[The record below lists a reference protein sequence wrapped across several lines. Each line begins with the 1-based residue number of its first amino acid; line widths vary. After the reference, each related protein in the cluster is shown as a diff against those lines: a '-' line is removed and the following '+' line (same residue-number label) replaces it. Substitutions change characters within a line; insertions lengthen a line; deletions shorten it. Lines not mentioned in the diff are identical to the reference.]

1 MAMAERR
8 FYRSTSLPL
17 ALSLTPKNPSQG
29 KRLLSG
35 WRRKATANWKSI
47 KLIYRQGTIVPLLA
61 SVIAGG
67 AIITPIVIVLVKS
80 LSTGKLGASVGFT
93 VANYLRVFGDRDI
106 LPLLNNS
113 ILYAAGSALL
123 GTGLGGLLAWIVA
136 RTNTPGKAL
145 VELMPL
151 YPILMPPIMKNI
163 AWILLLAPK
172 SGILNN
178 MLQEYFGIEAQIF
191 NAFSM
196 AGMVWVF
203 GLACVPLGYLF
214 LLPVFLS
221 FDPSLEES
229 AYIAGSRPVHTTLRI
244 TFPLAVPAFLSALV
258 LNFLRGLRSFETP
271 VLQGTPGNINVFVS
285 RVYDSM
291 ALEFN
296 TGLATAY
303 SVVLV
308 VLSVITLFFYIRATR
323 SSERY
328 ATITGKGY
336 RVKVLDIGIWK
347 YVTFLAVFLYF
358 LVGIAIPFVVLIVVS
373 MIPYFDYETFMKFP
387 SNMVLSNYTKVMKH
401 PSFITGLYNSLVLS
415 ITIALSTVL
424 SGIVM
429 AFTIYRTRTYGAKV
443 FEFIGTLPLA
453 FPPLV
458 LSVGLVIVFLGTPL
472 YNSLWALGLGLFVA
486 YFPYAFRNASGSIVN
501 IHKELDEAAWVH
513 GAKWRHVFFKIT
525 LPILKPSVGG
535 ALFYIFIEAIRNVDV
550 AVLLTSPGHE
560 YGPVTLFEYFRVG
573 QWAEAA
579 AGGVIYLLILI
590 VAVSLAKFAFNLK
603 FSL

>member
-1 MAMAERR
+1 
-8 FYRSTSLPL
+8 
-17 ALSLTPKNPSQG
+17 
-29 KRLLSG
+29 
-35 WRRKATANWKSI
+35 
-47 KLIYRQGTIVPLLA
+47 VPILA
-61 SVIAGG
+61 SLIAGG
-67 AIITPIVIVLVKS
+67 AIITPVIVVLLRSVT
-80 LSTGKLGASVGFT
+80 TGKLGAAIGFS
-93 VANYLRVFGDRDI
+93 AENYLRVFADQQI
-106 LPLLNNS
+106 WSLLNNS
-113 ILYAAGSALL
+113 ILYAAGSAAL
-123 GTGLGGLLAWIVA
+123 GTGIGAMLAWIVA
-136 RTNTPGKAL
+136 RTNTPGKRL

-178 MLQEYFGIEAQIF
+178 MIEQLTGTNPLWF
-191 NAFSM
+191 NAFSL
-196 AGMVWVF
+196 AGMIWVF

-229 AYIAGSRPVHTTLRI
+229 AYIAGSKPVHTMLHI
-244 TFPLAVPAFLSALV
+244 TFPLAVPAFLSAFV
-258 LNFLRGLRSFETP
+258 LNFLRGLRGFETP
-271 VLQGTPGNINVFVS
+271 VLQGTPGGINVFVA

-296 TGLATAY
+296 TGLATSY
-303 SVVLV
+303 SMVLV
-308 VLSVITLFFYIRATR
+308 ALSVITLMFYIRATR
-323 SSERY
+323 FSERY

-336 RVKVLDIGIWK
+336 RVKVIDIGPWK
-347 YVTFLAVFLYF
+347 YITFLAVLFYF
-358 LVGIAIPFVVLIVVS
+358 LVGIAIPFIVLIVVS
-373 MIPYFDYETFMKFP
+373 MIPYFDYATFMQFP
-387 SNMVLSNYTKVMKH
+387 SNAVLTNYFTVMKH
-401 PSFITGLYNSLVLS
+401 PSFVNGLYNSLTLS
-415 ITIALSTVL
+415 VIIAVVTVL
-424 SGIVM
+424 SGIIM
-429 AFTIYRTRTYGAKV
+429 AFTIYRTRAHGTKI

-458 LSVGLVIVFLGTPL
+458 LSVGLVIIFLGTPL

-486 YFPYAFRNASGSIVN
+486 YFPYAFRNASGAIVN

-513 GAKWRHVFFKIT
+513 GARWRHVFFKIT

-535 ALFYIFIEAIRNVDV
+535 ALFYIFIESIRNVDV
-550 AVLLTSPGHE
+550 AILLTSPGKE

-579 AGGVIYLLILI
+579 AGGVIYLIILI
-590 VAVSLAKFAFNLK
+590 IAVSIAKFAFKMK

>member
-1 MAMAERR
+1 MTWKANR
-8 FYRSTSLPL
+8 L
-17 ALSLTPKNPSQG
+17 AL
-29 KRLLSG
+29 
-35 WRRKATANWKSI
+35 
-47 KLIYRQGTIVPLLA
+47 RQGSLFPLFA
-61 SVIAGG
+61 STIAGVV
-67 AIITPIVIVLVKS
+67 IMTPILVVMWRS
-80 LSTGKLGASVGFT
+80 FTSGKLGFT
-93 VANYLRVFGDRDI
+93 VGLHFDNYLRVFFDKDI
-106 LPLLNNS
+106 WPMLSNS
-113 ILYAAGSALL
+113 VIYAGGSALL
-123 GTGLGGLLAWIVA
+123 GTGVGGLLAWIVA

-151 YPILMPPIMKNI
+151 YPLLMPPIMKNI

-172 SGILNN
+172 SGILNG
-178 MLQEYFGIEAQIF
+178 MLDQFLGISHPVF
-191 NAFSM
+191 NAFTM
-196 AGMVWVF
+196 WGMIWTF
-203 GLACVPLGYLF
+203 GIACVPLGYLF

-229 AYIAGSRPVHTTLRI
+229 AYIAGSRPVHTMLHI
-244 TFPLAVPAFLSALV
+244 TFPLAIPAFISAFV
-258 LNFLRGLRSFETP
+258 LNFLRALRSFETP
-271 VLQGTPGNINVFVS
+271 VLQGTPGNIKVFVS

-296 TGLATAY
+296 TGLATSY

-308 VLSVITLFFYIRATR
+308 ILSVITLYFYVRATR
-323 SSERY
+323 FSERY

-336 RVKVLDIGIWK
+336 RVRVIDIGPWK
-347 YVTFLAVFLYF
+347 YLTFAAVCLYF

-373 MIPYFDYETFMKFP
+373 IIPYFDYETFMTFP
-387 SNMVLSNYTKVMKH
+387 AHMGLNNYRTVLRHS
-401 PSFITGLYNSLVLS
+401 SFINGLRNSVLLS
-415 ITIALSTVL
+415 VVIAMVTVL
-424 SGIVM
+424 AAIVM
-429 AFTIYRTRTYGAKV
+429 AFTIHRTRAVGTKF

-458 LSVGLVIVFLGTPL
+458 LSVGLVIIFIGTPL

-486 YFPYAFRNASGSIVN
+486 YFPYAFRNASGAMVN

-513 GAKWRHVFFKIT
+513 GAKWRHVFFKVT
-525 LPILKPSVGG
+525 LPILKPAVGG

-550 AVLLTSPGHE
+550 AVLLTAPGLE

-579 AGGVIYLLILI
+579 AGGVIYLIILI
-590 VAVSLAKFAFNLK
+590 VAVSVAKFAFKMK

>member
-1 MAMAERR
+1 M
-8 FYRSTSLPL
+8 PL
-17 ALSLTPKNPSQG
+17 IASALAGAAIMTP
-29 KRLLSG
+29 
-35 WRRKATANWKSI
+35 
-47 KLIYRQGTIVPLLA
+47 
-61 SVIAGG
+61 
-67 AIITPIVIVLVKS
+67 VLVVMWRS
-80 LSTGKLGASVGFT
+80 FTSGKLGFT
-93 VANYLRVFGDRDI
+93 VGLNLTNYLRVFGDKDI
-106 LPLLNNS
+106 LPMLSNS
-113 ILYAAGSALL
+113 VIYAAGSALL
-123 GTGLGGLLAWIVA
+123 GTVLGAFLAWIVA

-145 VELMPL
+145 VELLPL

-163 AWILLLAPK
+163 AWILLLAPR
-172 SGILNN
+172 SGILNG
-178 MLQEYFGIEAQIF
+178 MLQHFFGIETLVF
-191 NAFSM
+191 NAFTM

-229 AYIAGSRPVHTTLRI
+229 AYIAGSKPVNTMFKI
-244 TFPLAVPAFLSALV
+244 TFPLAIPAFTSALV

-271 VLQGTPGNINVFVS
+271 VLQGTPGNIKVFVS

-308 VLSVITLFFYIRATR
+308 VLSVITLYFYIRATR
-323 SSERY
+323 FSERY

-336 RVKVLDIGIWK
+336 RVKVIDIGPWK
-347 YVTFLAVFLYF
+347 YLTFLAVFLYF
-358 LVGIAIPFVVLIVVS
+358 LAGIVLPFIVLIVVS
-373 MIPYFDYETFMKFP
+373 MIPYFDYDTFMQFP
-387 SNMVLSNYTKVMKH
+387 SNAVLTNYYTVMRH
-401 PSFITGLYNSLVLS
+401 PSFVTGLYNSLILS
-415 ITIALSTVL
+415 VTIAIVTVL
-424 SGIVM
+424 AGIVM
-429 AFTIYRTRTYGAKV
+429 AFTIYRTRAAGAKV

-458 LSVGLVIVFLGTPL
+458 LSVGLLIIFIGTPL
-472 YNSLWALGLGLFVA
+472 YNSLWALGIGLFVA

-513 GAKWRHVFFKIT
+513 GARWRHVFFKIT

-550 AVLLTSPGHE
+550 AVLLTAPGKE

-579 AGGVIYLLILI
+579 AGGVIYLIILI
-590 VAVSLAKFAFNLK
+590 VAVSVAKFAFKMK

>member
-1 MAMAERR
+1 MPLVA
-8 FYRSTSLPL
+8 ST
-17 ALSLTPKNPSQG
+17 
-29 KRLLSG
+29 
-35 WRRKATANWKSI
+35 
-47 KLIYRQGTIVPLLA
+47 
-61 SVIAGG
+61 IAGA
-67 AIITPIVIVLVKS
+67 AIITPVLVVFWRS
-80 LSTGKLGASVGFT
+80 FTSGRLGFDVGLNL
-93 VANYLRVFGDRDI
+93 ANYARVFNDKDI
-106 LPLLNNS
+106 MPMLSNS
-113 ILYAAGSALL
+113 VIYAAGAALL
-123 GTGLGGLLAWIVA
+123 GTALGALLAWIVA

-151 YPILMPPIMKNI
+151 YPILMPTIMKNI

-172 SGILNN
+172 SGILNG
-178 MLQEYFGIEAQIF
+178 MLQQFLGVETLVF

-196 AGMVWVF
+196 AGMIWVF

-229 AYIAGSRPVHTTLRI
+229 AYIAGSKPMHTMFKI
-244 TFPLAVPAFLSALV
+244 TFPLALPAFLSAFV

-271 VLQGTPGNINVFVS
+271 VLQGTPGNIKVFVS

-296 TGLATAY
+296 TGLATSY

-308 VLSVITLFFYIRATR
+308 VLSVITLYFYVRATR
-323 SSERY
+323 FSERY

-336 RVKVLDIGIWK
+336 RVRVIDIGPWK
-347 YVTFLAVFLYF
+347 YLTFLLVFLYF
-358 LVGIAIPFVVLIVVS
+358 LAGILIPFIVLIVVS
-373 MIPYFDYETFMKFP
+373 MIPYYDYDTFMKFP
-387 SNMVLSNYTKVMKH
+387 TNAVLTNYFIVMKH
-401 PSFITGLYNSLVLS
+401 PSFVTGLYNSLVLS
-415 ITIALSTVL
+415 VSIAVITVL
-424 SGIVM
+424 AGITM
-429 AFTIYRTRTYGAKV
+429 AFTIYRTRAWGTKL

-458 LSVGLVIVFLGTPL
+458 LSVGLVIIFIGTPL
-472 YNSLWALGLGLFVA
+472 YNSLWALGIGLFVA

-535 ALFYIFIEAIRNVDV
+535 ALFYIFIECIRNVDV
-550 AVLLTSPGHE
+550 AVLLTAPGKE

-579 AGGVIYLLILI
+579 AGGVIYLIILI
-590 VAVSLAKFAFNLK
+590 VAVSVAKFAFKMK

>member
-1 MAMAERR
+1 MGSASISISS
-8 FYRSTSLPL
+8 RSS
-17 ALSLTPKNPSQG
+17 
-29 KRLLSG
+29 
-35 WRRKATANWKSI
+35 ATRWNSI
-47 KLIYRQGTIVPLLA
+47 KLALRQGTLVPLLA
-61 SVIAGG
+61 STVAGA
-67 AIITPIVIVLVKS
+67 AIVTPILIVLWRS
-80 LSTGKLGASVGFT
+80 FTTGKLGFSVGLNLN
-93 VANYLRVFGDRDI
+93 NYLRVFADRDI
-106 LPLLNNS
+106 LPMLGNS
-113 ILYAAGSALL
+113 VLYAAGSAAL
-123 GTGLGGLLAWIVA
+123 GTGLGAMLAWIVA

-163 AWILLLAPK
+163 AWILLLAPR
-172 SGILNN
+172 SGILNG
-178 MLQEYFGIEAQIF
+178 MLQQFFGIETLVF

-196 AGMVWVF
+196 AGMIWVF

-229 AYIAGSRPVHTTLRI
+229 AYIAGSRPVHTMMRI
-244 TFPLAVPAFLSALV
+244 TFPLAAPAFLSAFV

-271 VLQGTPGNINVFVS
+271 VLQGTPGNIKVFVS

-308 VLSVITLFFYIRATR
+308 VLSVITLYFYVRATR
-323 SSERY
+323 FSERY

-336 RVKVLDIGIWK
+336 RVKVIDIGPWK

-358 LVGIAIPFVVLIVVS
+358 LAGIVLPFVVLIVVS
-373 MIPYFDYETFMKFP
+373 MIPYFDYDTFMSFP
-387 SNMVLSNYTKVMKH
+387 SNAVLNNYYTVLKH
-401 PSFITGLYNSLVLS
+401 PSFVTGLYNSLVLS
-415 ITIALSTVL
+415 VTIAVVTVL
-424 SGIVM
+424 AGIVM
-429 AFTIYRTRTYGAKV
+429 AFTIYRTRAVGAKI

-458 LSVGLVIVFLGTPL
+458 LSVGLVIIFLGTPL
-472 YNSLWALGLGLFVA
+472 YNSLWALGIGLFVA

-513 GAKWRHVFFKIT
+513 GARWRQVFFKIT

-535 ALFYIFIEAIRNVDV
+535 ALFYIFVESIRNVDV
-550 AVLLTSPGHE
+550 AVLLTAPGKE

-579 AGGVIYLLILI
+579 AGGVIYLIILI
-590 VAVSLAKFAFNLK
+590 VAVSVAKFAFKMK

>member
-1 MAMAERR
+1 ML
-8 FYRSTSLPL
+8 RSVT
-17 ALSLTPKNPSQG
+17 
-29 KRLLSG
+29 
-35 WRRKATANWKSI
+35 
-47 KLIYRQGTIVPLLA
+47 
-61 SVIAGG
+61 
-67 AIITPIVIVLVKS
+67 
-80 LSTGKLGASVGFT
+80 TGKLGVAMGFS
-93 VANYLRVFGDRDI
+93 AENYLRVFSDRDI
-106 LPLLNNS
+106 WSMLNNS
-113 ILYAAGSALL
+113 IIYAAGSAAL
-123 GTGLGGLLAWIVA
+123 GTGLGAMLAWIVA

-178 MLQEYFGIEAQIF
+178 MLQQYFGATGLFF

-229 AYIAGSRPVHTTLRI
+229 AYIAGSKPVQTMLRI
-244 TFPLAVPAFLSALV
+244 TFPLALPAFLSALV

-271 VLQGTPGNINVFVS
+271 VLQGTPAGIKVFVA

-303 SVVLV
+303 SMVLV
-308 VLSVITLFFYIRATR
+308 ALSVITLIIYVRTTR
-323 SSERY
+323 FSERY

-336 RVKVLDIGIWK
+336 RVKVIDIGPWK
-347 YVTFLAVFLYF
+347 YVTFLAVLFYF
-358 LVGIAIPFVVLIVVS
+358 LVGIAIPFSVLIVVS
-373 MIPYFDYETFMKFP
+373 MIPYFDYETFMQFP
-387 SNMVLSNYTKVMKH
+387 TNAVLTNYYTVLKH
-401 PSFITGLYNSLVLS
+401 PSFVTGLYNSLTLS
-415 ITIALSTVL
+415 LTIALVTVL
-424 SGIVM
+424 AGLIM
-429 AFTIYRTRTYGAKV
+429 AFTIYRTRAHGAKA

-458 LSVGLVIVFLGTPL
+458 LSVGLVIIFLGTPL

-513 GAKWRHVFFKIT
+513 GARWRHVFFKIT

-535 ALFYIFIEAIRNVDV
+535 ALFYIFIEAVRNVDV
-550 AVLLTSPGHE
+550 AVLLTSPGKE

-579 AGGVIYLLILI
+579 AGGVIYLVILI
-590 VAVSLAKFAFNLK
+590 IAVSIAKFAFK
-603 FSL
+603 MRFSL

>member
-1 MAMAERR
+1 M
-8 FYRSTSLPL
+8 
-17 ALSLTPKNPSQG
+17 
-29 KRLLSG
+29 
-35 WRRKATANWKSI
+35 
-47 KLIYRQGTIVPLLA
+47 RQGTLVPLIA
-61 SVIAGG
+61 STIAGA
-67 AIITPIVIVLVKS
+67 AIITPVIVVLWRS
-80 LSTGKLGASVGFT
+80 FTTGRLGFT
-93 VANYLRVFGDRDI
+93 VGLNLTNYVRVFGDKDI
-106 LPLLNNS
+106 LPMLSNS
-113 ILYAAGSALL
+113 VIYAAGSAML
-123 GTGLGGLLAWIVA
+123 GTGVGALLAWIVA
-136 RTNTPGKAL
+136 RTNTPGKGL

-172 SGILNN
+172 SGILNG
-178 MLQEYFGIEAQIF
+178 MLNQYLGIDTPMF

-196 AGMVWVF
+196 AGMIWVF

-229 AYIAGSRPVHTTLRI
+229 AYIAGSRPVHTMMKI
-244 TFPLAVPAFLSALV
+244 TFPLAVPAFFSAFV
-258 LNFLRGLRSFETP
+258 LNLLRGLRSFETP
-271 VLQGTPGNINVFVS
+271 VLQGTPGDIKVFVS

-308 VLSVITLFFYIRATR
+308 VLSVITLYFYVRATR
-323 SSERY
+323 FSERY

-336 RVKVLDIGIWK
+336 RVKVIDIGPWK

-358 LVGIAIPFVVLIVVS
+358 LAGILIPFVVLIVVS
-373 MIPYFDYETFMKFP
+373 MIPYFDYETFMSFP
-387 SNMVLSNYTKVMKH
+387 SNAVLTNYFTVLKH
-401 PSFITGLYNSLVLS
+401 PSFVTGLYNSLVLS
-415 ITIALSTVL
+415 VSIAVITVL
-424 SGIVM
+424 AGIVM
-429 AFTIYRTRTYGAKV
+429 AFTIYRTRAAGTKL

-458 LSVGLVIVFLGTPL
+458 LSVGLVIIFIGTPL
-472 YNSLWALGLGLFVA
+472 YNSLLALGIGLFVA
-486 YFPYAFRNASGSIVN
+486 YFPYAFRNASGSIIN

-513 GAKWRHVFFKIT
+513 GARWRHVFFKIT

-550 AVLLTSPGHE
+550 AVLLTSPGKE
-560 YGPVTLFEYFRVG
+560 YGPVTLFEYFRLG

-579 AGGVIYLLILI
+579 AGGVIYLIILM
-590 VAVSLAKFAFNLK
+590 VAVSVAKFVFKLR

>member
-1 MAMAERR
+1 LASRGK
-8 FYRSTSLPL
+8 STS
-17 ALSLTPKNPSQG
+17 S
-29 KRLLSG
+29 
-35 WRRKATANWKSI
+35 WKSF
-47 KLIYRQGTIVPLLA
+47 KLAFQQGTLVPLVA
-61 SVIAGG
+61 SSIAGA
-67 AIITPIVIVLVKS
+67 AIITPVAIVLWRS
-80 LSTGKLGASVGFT
+80 LTTGKLGFSVGLT
-93 VANYLRVFGDRDI
+93 ATNYLRVFSDRDI
-106 LPLLNNS
+106 LPMLGNS
-113 ILYAAGSALL
+113 IAYAAGSAAL
-123 GTGLGGLLAWIVA
+123 GTGLGALLAWIVA
-136 RTNTPGKAL
+136 RTNTPGKTL

-178 MLQEYFGIEAQIF
+178 FLLEYFGIDWQIF

-229 AYIAGSRPVHTTLRI
+229 AYIAGSKPVNTMLKI
-244 TFPLAVPAFLSALV
+244 TFPLAVPAFLSAFV

-271 VLQGTPGNINVFVS
+271 VLQGTPGGIHVFVS

-303 SVVLV
+303 SIVLV
-308 VLSVITLFFYIRATR
+308 ILSIIALFFYVRTTR
-323 SSERY
+323 FSERY

-336 RVKVLDIGIWK
+336 RVKVMDIGKWK
-347 YVTFLAVFLYF
+347 YLTFLCVFVYF

-387 SNMVLSNYTKVMKH
+387 TNAVLTNYYTVLKH
-401 PSFITGLYNSLVLS
+401 PSFITGLYNSLILS
-415 ITIALSTVL
+415 VTIAVVTVFV
-424 SGIVM
+424 GIVM
-429 AFTIYRTRTYGAKV
+429 AFTIYRTRAYGTKV

-513 GAKWRHVFFKIT
+513 GARWRHVFFKIT

-550 AVLLTSPGHE
+550 AVLLTSPGKE

-579 AGGVIYLLILI
+579 AGGVIYLIILI
-590 VAVSLAKFAFNLK
+590 VAVSIAKVAFQMK

>member
-1 MAMAERR
+1 M
-8 FYRSTSLPL
+8 
-17 ALSLTPKNPSQG
+17 
-29 KRLLSG
+29 
-35 WRRKATANWKSI
+35 
-47 KLIYRQGTIVPLLA
+47 PLLA
-61 SVIAGG
+61 SAIAAG
-67 AIITPIVIVLVKS
+67 AILTPVIIVLWRS
-80 LSTGKLGASVGFT
+80 LTTGKLGFSVGWT
-93 VANYLRVFGDRDI
+93 ITNYLRVFGDRDI
-106 LPLLNNS
+106 LPMLGNS
-113 ILYAAGSALL
+113 ILYAGGAAAL
-123 GTGLGGLLAWIVA
+123 GTGLGALLAWIVA
-136 RTNTPGKAL
+136 RTNTPGKTL

-172 SGILNN
+172 SGVLNN
-178 MLQEYFGIEAQIF
+178 LLQQCCGIEGQVF

-196 AGMVWVF
+196 AGMIWVF

-229 AYIAGSRPVHTTLRI
+229 AYIAGSKPVHTMLKI
-244 TFPLAVPAFLSALV
+244 TFPLAVPAFLSAFV

-271 VLQGTPGNINVFVS
+271 VLQGTPAGINVFVS

-308 VLSVITLFFYIRATR
+308 ILSVIALVFYVRATR
-323 SSERY
+323 FSERY

-336 RVKVLDIGIWK
+336 RVRVIDIGKWK
-347 YVTFLAVFLYF
+347 YLTFFLVFAYFLA
-358 LVGIAIPFVVLIVVS
+358 GIAVPFAVLIVVS
-373 MIPYFDYETFMKFP
+373 MIPYFDYDTFIKFP
-387 SNMVLSNYTKVMKH
+387 SNMVLTNYYTVMRH
-401 PSFITGLYNSLVLS
+401 PSFVNGLYNSLVLS
-415 ITIALSTVL
+415 ITIALTTVL
-424 SGIVM
+424 AGIVM
-429 AFTIYRTRTYGAKV
+429 AFTIYRTRAAGAKL

-458 LSVGLVIVFLGTPL
+458 LSVGLVILFLGTPL

-513 GAKWRHVFFKIT
+513 GARWRHVFFKIT

-550 AVLLTSPGHE
+550 AVLLTSPGKE

-590 VAVSLAKFAFNLK
+590 VAVSIAKFAFQIK

>member
-1 MAMAERR
+1 
-8 FYRSTSLPL
+8 
-17 ALSLTPKNPSQG
+17 
-29 KRLLSG
+29 
-35 WRRKATANWKSI
+35 
-47 KLIYRQGTIVPLLA
+47 VPLLA
-61 SVIAGG
+61 SSIAGA
-67 AIITPIVIVLVKS
+67 AIITPVVVVLWRS
-80 LSTGKLGASVGFT
+80 FTTGKLGFT
-93 VANYLRVFGDRDI
+93 VGLNVDNYMRVFGDKDI
-106 LPLLNNS
+106 WSMLQS
-113 ILYAAGSALL
+113 SVVYAAGAALL

-172 SGILNN
+172 SGILNG
-178 MLQEYFGIEAQIF
+178 MLDQYLGITYPVF
-191 NAFSM
+191 NAFTM
-196 AGMVWVF
+196 AGMIWTF

-229 AYIAGSRPVHTTLRI
+229 AYIAGSRPLHTMLKI
-244 TFPLAVPAFLSALV
+244 TFPLAVPAFLSAFV

-271 VLQGTPGNINVFVS
+271 VLQGTPGNIKVFVS

-308 VLSVITLFFYIRATR
+308 VLSIVTLYFYVRATR
-323 SSERY
+323 FSERY

-336 RVKVLDIGIWK
+336 RVKVIDIGPWK

-358 LVGIAIPFVVLIVVS
+358 LAGIVMPFVVLIVVS
-373 MIPYFDYETFMKFP
+373 MIPYYDYETFMKFP
-387 SNMVLSNYTKVMKH
+387 TNAVLTNYYKVARH
-401 PSFITGLYNSLVLS
+401 PSFVTGLYNSLMLS
-415 ITIALSTVL
+415 VTIALVTVL
-424 SGIVM
+424 AGIVM
-429 AFTIYRTRTYGAKV
+429 AFTIYRTKAVGTKI
-443 FEFIGTLPLA
+443 FEFIGTVPLA

-458 LSVGLVIVFLGTPL
+458 LSVGLVIIFIGTPL

-525 LPILKPSVGG
+525 LPILKPAVGG

-550 AVLLTSPGHE
+550 AVLLTAPGLE

-579 AGGVIYLLILI
+579 AGGVIYLIILI
-590 VAVSLAKFAFNLK
+590 VAVSIAKFAFKMK

>member
-1 MAMAERR
+1 M
-8 FYRSTSLPL
+8 
-17 ALSLTPKNPSQG
+17 
-29 KRLLSG
+29 
-35 WRRKATANWKSI
+35 
-47 KLIYRQGTIVPLLA
+47 VPLIA
-61 SVIAGG
+61 SVIVGA
-67 AIITPIVIVLVKS
+67 AIITPIIIVLLKS
-80 LSTGKLGASVGFT
+80 LTTGKLGASVGLT

-113 ILYAAGSALL
+113 ILYAAGSAVL
-123 GTGLGGLLAWIVA
+123 GTGLGGVLAWIVA

-178 MLQEYFGIEAQIF
+178 MLRDFFGVEGQIF

-229 AYIAGSRPVHTTLRI
+229 AYIAGSRPVHTTFRI

-308 VLSVITLFFYIRATR
+308 VMSVITLFFYIRTTR
-323 SSERY
+323 FSERY

-336 RVKVLDIGIWK
+336 KVKVLDIGPWK
-347 YVTFLAVFLYF
+347 YVTFLAVFVYF

-373 MIPYFDYETFMKFP
+373 MIPYFDYETFMTFP
-387 SNMVLSNYTKVMKH
+387 SNMVLYNYYKVMKH

-415 ITIALSTVL
+415 IVIALSTVL
-424 SGIVM
+424 AGIVM
-429 AFTIYRTRTYGAKV
+429 AFTIYRTKTYGAKV

-472 YNSLWALGLGLFVA
+472 YNSLWALGIGLFVA

-590 VAVSLAKFAFNLK
+590 VAVSIAKFAFNLK

>member
-1 MAMAERR
+1 
-8 FYRSTSLPL
+8 
-17 ALSLTPKNPSQG
+17 
-29 KRLLSG
+29 
-35 WRRKATANWKSI
+35 
-47 KLIYRQGTIVPLLA
+47 VPLVASSLA
-61 SVIAGG
+61 GA
-67 AIITPIVIVLVKS
+67 AIITPVLVVLWRS
-80 LSTGKLGASVGFT
+80 FTTGKLGFTVGLN
-93 VANYLRVFGDRDI
+93 VANYMRVFGDKDI
-106 LPLLNNS
+106 WEMLNS
-113 ILYAAGSALL
+113 SVVYAAGSALL

-136 RTNTPGKAL
+136 RTNTPGKGL

-172 SGILNN
+172 SGILNG
-178 MLQEYFGIEAQIF
+178 MLDQYLGISYPVF

-196 AGMVWVF
+196 AGMIWTF

-229 AYIAGSRPVHTTLRI
+229 AYIAGSRPVHTMLKI
-244 TFPLAVPAFLSALV
+244 TFPLALPAFLSAFI

-271 VLQGTPGNINVFVS
+271 VLQGTPGNIKVFVS

-303 SVVLV
+303 SVVLIV
-308 VLSVITLFFYIRATR
+308 MSIVTLYFYVRATR
-323 SSERY
+323 FSERY

-336 RVKVLDIGIWK
+336 RVKVIDIGPWK

-358 LVGIAIPFVVLIVVS
+358 LVGIVMPFVVLIVVS
-373 MIPYFDYETFMKFP
+373 MIPYYDYETFMKFP
-387 SNMVLSNYTKVMKH
+387 ANAVLTNYYKVARH
-401 PSFITGLYNSLVLS
+401 PSFVTGLYNSLLLS
-415 ITIALSTVL
+415 MTIAAVTVL
-424 SGIVM
+424 AGIVM
-429 AFTIYRTRTYGAKV
+429 AFTIYRTKAVGTKI

-458 LSVGLVIVFLGTPL
+458 LSVGLVIIFIGTPL

-525 LPILKPSVGG
+525 LPILKPAVGG

-550 AVLLTSPGHE
+550 AVLLTAPGLE

-579 AGGVIYLLILI
+579 AGGVIYLVILI
-590 VAVSLAKFAFNLK
+590 VAVSIAKFAFKMK

>member
-1 MAMAERR
+1 
-8 FYRSTSLPL
+8 L
-17 ALSLTPKNPSQG
+17 
-29 KRLLSG
+29 
-35 WRRKATANWKSI
+35 
-47 KLIYRQGTIVPLLA
+47 
-61 SVIAGG
+61 IAGG
-67 AIITPIVIVLVKS
+67 AIITPVIIVLLRSV
-80 LSTGKLGASVGFT
+80 STGKLGMATGFS
-93 VANYLRVFGDRDI
+93 AENYLRVFADRDI
-106 LPLLNNS
+106 WSMLNNS
-113 ILYAAGSALL
+113 IVYAAGSAAL
-123 GTGLGGLLAWIVA
+123 GTGVGAMLAWIVA

-178 MLQEYFGIEAQIF
+178 MVHQYLGRTELFF

-229 AYIAGSRPVHTTLRI
+229 AYIAGSKPVYTMLHI
-244 TFPLAVPAFLSALV
+244 TFPLALPAFLSAFV

-271 VLQGTPGNINVFVS
+271 VLQGTPAGIKVFVA

-296 TGLATAY
+296 TGLATSY
-303 SVVLV
+303 SMVLV
-308 VLSVITLFFYIRATR
+308 ALSVITLIFYVRITR
-323 SSERY
+323 FSERY

-336 RVKVLDIGIWK
+336 RVKVIDIGPWK
-347 YVTFLAVFLYF
+347 YVTFLAVLFYF

-373 MIPYFDYETFMKFP
+373 MIPYFDYETFMQFP
-387 SNMVLSNYTKVMKH
+387 SNAVLTNYYTVLRH
-401 PSFITGLYNSLVLS
+401 PSFVTGLYNSLTLS
-415 ITIALSTVL
+415 ITIALVTVL
-424 SGIVM
+424 AGIIM
-429 AFTIYRTRTYGAKV
+429 AFTIYRTHAHGAKI

-458 LSVGLVIVFLGTPL
+458 LSVGLVIIFLGTPL

-513 GAKWRHVFFKIT
+513 GARWRHVFFKIT

-550 AVLLTSPGHE
+550 AVLLTSPGKE

-579 AGGVIYLLILI
+579 AGGVIYLIILI
-590 VAVSLAKFAFNLK
+590 IAVSIAKFAFKMK

>member
-1 MAMAERR
+1 MTWKANR
-8 FYRSTSLPL
+8 L
-17 ALSLTPKNPSQG
+17 AL
-29 KRLLSG
+29 
-35 WRRKATANWKSI
+35 
-47 KLIYRQGTIVPLLA
+47 RQGSLFPLCA
-61 SVIAGG
+61 STVAGVVIM
-67 AIITPIVIVLVKS
+67 TPVLVVMWRS
-80 LSTGKLGASVGFT
+80 FTSGKLGFT
-93 VANYLRVFGDRDI
+93 VGLNVTNYLRVFADKDI
-106 LPLLNNS
+106 WPMLSNS
-113 ILYAAGSALL
+113 LVYAGGSALL
-123 GTGLGGLLAWIVA
+123 GTGLGALLAWIVA
-136 RTNTPGKAL
+136 RTNTPGKGL

-151 YPILMPPIMKNI
+151 YPLLMPPIMKNI

-172 SGILNN
+172 SGILNG
-178 MLQEYFGIEAQIF
+178 LLDQFLGITYPVF

-196 AGMVWVF
+196 AGMIWTF
-203 GLACVPLGYLF
+203 GIACVPLGYLF

-229 AYIAGSRPVHTTLRI
+229 AYIAGSRPVHTMLKI
-244 TFPLAVPAFLSALV
+244 TFPLALPAFISAFV
-258 LNFLRGLRSFETP
+258 LNFLRALRSFETP
-271 VLQGTPGNINVFVS
+271 VLQGTPGNIKVFVS

-308 VLSVITLFFYIRATR
+308 VLSVITLYFYVRATR
-323 SSERY
+323 FSERY

-336 RVKVLDIGIWK
+336 RVRVIDIGPWK
-347 YVTFLAVFLYF
+347 YVTFAAVSLYF
-358 LVGIAIPFVVLIVVS
+358 LAGIAIPFVVLIVVS
-373 MIPYFDYETFMKFP
+373 IIPYFDYETFMTFP
-387 SNMVLSNYTKVMKH
+387 SHMGLNNYRTVLRH
-401 PSFITGLYNSLVLS
+401 ASFLNGLRNSVLLS
-415 ITIALSTVL
+415 VVIALVTVFAA
-424 SGIVM
+424 IVM
-429 AFTIYRTRTYGAKV
+429 AFTIHRTRAVGTKI

-458 LSVGLVIVFLGTPL
+458 LSVGLVIIFIGTPL

-486 YFPYAFRNASGSIVN
+486 YFPYAFRNASGAIVN

-513 GAKWRHVFFKIT
+513 GAKWRHVFFKVT
-525 LPILKPSVGG
+525 LPILKPAVGG

-550 AVLLTSPGHE
+550 AVLLTAPGLE

-579 AGGVIYLLILI
+579 AGGVIYLIILI
-590 VAVSLAKFAFNLK
+590 VAVSVAKFAFKMK

>member
-1 MAMAERR
+1 M
-8 FYRSTSLPL
+8 PL
-17 ALSLTPKNPSQG
+17 
-29 KRLLSG
+29 
-35 WRRKATANWKSI
+35 
-47 KLIYRQGTIVPLLA
+47 VA
-61 SVIAGG
+61 SAIAGA
-67 AIITPIVIVLVKS
+67 AIITPVLVVMWRS
-80 LSTGKLGASVGFT
+80 FTTGKLGFT
-93 VANYLRVFGDRDI
+93 VGLNLNNYLRVFNDRD
-106 LPLLNNS
+106 LMPMLSNS
-113 ILYAAGSALL
+113 IIYAGGAALL
-123 GTGLGGLLAWIVA
+123 GTGLGAFLAWIVA
-136 RTNTPGKAL
+136 RTNTPGKGL

-163 AWILLLAPK
+163 AWILLLAPR
-172 SGILNN
+172 SGILNG
-178 MLQEYFGIEAQIF
+178 MLQQFLGIDTLVF

-196 AGMVWVF
+196 AGMIWVF

-229 AYIAGSRPVHTTLRI
+229 AYIAGSKPVRTMFKI
-244 TFPLAVPAFLSALV
+244 TFPLALPAFTSALV

-271 VLQGTPGNINVFVS
+271 VLQGTPGNIKVFVS

-308 VLSVITLFFYIRATR
+308 VMSIITLYFYIRATR
-323 SSERY
+323 FSERY

-336 RVKVLDIGIWK
+336 RVKVIDIGPWK
-347 YVTFLAVFLYF
+347 YLTFAAVLLYF
-358 LVGIAIPFVVLIVVS
+358 LAGIVVPFIVLIVVS
-373 MIPYFDYETFMKFP
+373 MIPYFDYDTFMRFP
-387 SNMVLSNYTKVMKH
+387 FNAVLTNYYTVFRH
-401 PSFITGLYNSLVLS
+401 PSFMTGLYNSLILS
-415 ITIALSTVL
+415 VTIAIVTVL
-424 SGIVM
+424 TGIVM
-429 AFTIYRTRTYGAKV
+429 AFTIYRTRAAGTKV

-458 LSVGLVIVFLGTPL
+458 LSVGLLIIFIGTPL

-486 YFPYAFRNASGSIVN
+486 YFPYAFRNASGAIVN

-513 GAKWRHVFFKIT
+513 GARWRHVFFKIT

-550 AVLLTSPGHE
+550 AVLLTSPGKE

-579 AGGVIYLLILI
+579 AGGVIYLIILI
-590 VAVSLAKFAFNLK
+590 VAVSVAKFAFKMK

>member
-1 MAMAERR
+1 
-8 FYRSTSLPL
+8 
-17 ALSLTPKNPSQG
+17 
-29 KRLLSG
+29 
-35 WRRKATANWKSI
+35 
-47 KLIYRQGTIVPLLA
+47 VPLIA
-61 SVIAGG
+61 SAIAGA
-67 AIITPIVIVLVKS
+67 AIMTPVLVVMWRS
-80 LSTGKLGASVGFT
+80 FTTGKLGFSVGLNL
-93 VANYLRVFGDRDI
+93 ANYLRVFGDKDI
-106 LPLLNNS
+106 MPMLSNS
-113 ILYAAGSALL
+113 VIYAAGTALL
-123 GTGLGGLLAWIVA
+123 GTVLGAFLAWIVA

-145 VELMPL
+145 VELLPL

-163 AWILLLAPK
+163 AWILLLAPR
-172 SGILNN
+172 SGILNGL
-178 MLQEYFGIEAQIF
+178 LQHLFGIETLVF
-191 NAFSM
+191 NAFTM
-196 AGMVWVF
+196 AGMIWVF

-229 AYIAGSRPVHTTLRI
+229 AYIAGSKPVNTMFKI
-244 TFPLAVPAFLSALV
+244 TFPLAIPAFTSALV

-271 VLQGTPGNINVFVS
+271 VLQGTPGNIKVFVS

-308 VLSVITLFFYIRATR
+308 VLSVITLYFYIRATR
-323 SSERY
+323 FSERY

-336 RVKVLDIGIWK
+336 RVKVIDIGPWK
-347 YVTFLAVFLYF
+347 YLTFLAVFLYF
-358 LVGIAIPFVVLIVVS
+358 LAGIVLPFIVLIVVS
-373 MIPYFDYETFMKFP
+373 MIPYFDYDTFMQFP
-387 SNMVLSNYTKVMKH
+387 SNAVLTNYYTVMRH
-401 PSFITGLYNSLVLS
+401 PSFVTGLYNSLILS
-415 ITIALSTVL
+415 VTIAIVTVL
-424 SGIVM
+424 AGIVM
-429 AFTIYRTRTYGAKV
+429 AFTIYRTRAAGTKV

-458 LSVGLVIVFLGTPL
+458 LSVGLLIIFIGTPL
-472 YNSLWALGLGLFVA
+472 YNSLWALGIGLFVA

-513 GAKWRHVFFKIT
+513 GARWRHVFFKIT

-535 ALFYIFIEAIRNVDV
+535 ALFYIFIEAIRNIDV
-550 AVLLTSPGHE
+550 AVLLTAPGKE

-579 AGGVIYLLILI
+579 AGGVIYLIILI
-590 VAVSLAKFAFNLK
+590 VAVSVAKFAFKMK

>member
-1 MAMAERR
+1 
-8 FYRSTSLPL
+8 
-17 ALSLTPKNPSQG
+17 
-29 KRLLSG
+29 
-35 WRRKATANWKSI
+35 
-47 KLIYRQGTIVPLLA
+47 LIG
-61 SVIAGG
+61 SSIAGA
-67 AIITPIVIVLVKS
+67 AIIAPIFVVLWRS
-80 LSTGKLGASVGFT
+80 FTSGRLGFSVGLNMT
-93 VANYLRVFGDRDI
+93 NYLRVLADKD
-106 LPLLNNS
+106 LMPMLANS
-113 ILYAAGSALL
+113 VIYAGGAALL
-123 GTGLGGLLAWIVA
+123 GTTLGAALAWIVA

-151 YPILMPPIMKNI
+151 YPILLPTIMKNI
-163 AWILLLAPK
+163 AWILLLAPR
-172 SGILNN
+172 SGILNG
-178 MLQEYFGIEAQIF
+178 MLQQFFGIETLVF

-196 AGMVWVF
+196 AGMIWVF

-229 AYIAGSRPVHTTLRI
+229 AYIAGSKPMHTMFKI

-271 VLQGTPGNINVFVS
+271 VLQGTPGNIKVFVS

-308 VLSVITLFFYIRATR
+308 VLSVITLYFYIRATR
-323 SSERY
+323 FSERY

-336 RVKVLDIGIWK
+336 RVKVIDIGPWK
-347 YVTFLAVFLYF
+347 YLTFIAVFLYF
-358 LVGIAIPFVVLIVVS
+358 LAGILIPFIVLIVVS
-373 MIPYFDYETFMKFP
+373 MIPYFDYDTFMKFP
-387 SNMVLSNYTKVMKH
+387 ANAVLTNYYTVLRH
-401 PSFITGLYNSLVLS
+401 PSFLTGLYNSLTLS
-415 ITIALSTVL
+415 VTIAIVTVL
-424 SGIVM
+424 AGIVM
-429 AFTIYRTRTYGAKV
+429 AFTIYRTRAWGTKL

-458 LSVGLVIVFLGTPL
+458 LSVGLVIIFLGTPL
-472 YNSLWALGLGLFVA
+472 YNSLWALGIGLFVA

-513 GAKWRHVFFKIT
+513 GARWRHVFFKIT

-550 AVLLTSPGHE
+550 AVLLTAPGKE

-579 AGGVIYLLILI
+579 AGGVIYLIILI
-590 VAVSLAKFAFNLK
+590 VAVSLAKFAFKMK

>member
-1 MAMAERR
+1 M
-8 FYRSTSLPL
+8 PL
-17 ALSLTPKNPSQG
+17 
-29 KRLLSG
+29 
-35 WRRKATANWKSI
+35 
-47 KLIYRQGTIVPLLA
+47 VA
-61 SVIAGG
+61 SAIAGA
-67 AIITPIVIVLVKS
+67 AIITPVLVVMWRS
-80 LSTGKLGASVGFT
+80 FTTGKLGFT
-93 VANYLRVFGDRDI
+93 VGLNLNNDRRVFTDRD
-106 LPLLNNS
+106 LMPMLSNS
-113 ILYAAGSALL
+113 IIYAGGAALL
-123 GTGLGGLLAWIVA
+123 GTGLGAFLAWIVA
-136 RTNTPGKAL
+136 RTNTPGKGL

-163 AWILLLAPK
+163 AWILLLAPR
-172 SGILNN
+172 SGILNG
-178 MLQEYFGIEAQIF
+178 MLQQFLGIDTLVF

-196 AGMVWVF
+196 AGMIWVF

-229 AYIAGSRPVHTTLRI
+229 AYIAGSKPVRTMFKI
-244 TFPLAVPAFLSALV
+244 TFPLALPAFTSALV

-271 VLQGTPGNINVFVS
+271 VLQGTPGNIKVFVS

-308 VLSVITLFFYIRATR
+308 VMSIITLYFYIRATR
-323 SSERY
+323 FSERY

-336 RVKVLDIGIWK
+336 RVKVIDIGPWK
-347 YVTFLAVFLYF
+347 YLTFAAVLIYFLA
-358 LVGIAIPFVVLIVVS
+358 GIVIPFIVLIVVS
-373 MIPYFDYETFMKFP
+373 MIPYFDYDTFMRFP
-387 SNMVLSNYTKVMKH
+387 FNAVLTNYYTVFRH
-401 PSFITGLYNSLVLS
+401 PSFMTGLYNSLILS
-415 ITIALSTVL
+415 VTIAVVTVL
-424 SGIVM
+424 TGIVM
-429 AFTIYRTRTYGAKV
+429 AFTIYRTRAAGTKV

-458 LSVGLVIVFLGTPL
+458 LSVGLLIIFIGTPL

-486 YFPYAFRNASGSIVN
+486 YFPYAYRNASGAIVN

-513 GAKWRHVFFKIT
+513 GARWRHVFFKIT

-550 AVLLTSPGHE
+550 AVLLTSPGKE

-579 AGGVIYLLILI
+579 AGGVIYLIILI
-590 VAVSLAKFAFNLK
+590 VAVSVAKFAFKMK

>member
-1 MAMAERR
+1 MVSA
-8 FYRSTSLPL
+8 
-17 ALSLTPKNPSQG
+17 
-29 KRLLSG
+29 
-35 WRRKATANWKSI
+35 
-47 KLIYRQGTIVPLLA
+47 
-61 SVIAGG
+61 IAGG
-67 AIITPIVIVLVKS
+67 AIITPVLIVLWRS
-80 LSTGKLGASVGFT
+80 FTTGKLGFNVGLNLT
-93 VANYLRVFGDRDI
+93 NYLRVFGDRDI
-106 LPLLNNS
+106 LPMLGNS
-113 ILYAAGSALL
+113 LLYAAGSAAL
-123 GTGLGGLLAWIVA
+123 GTGLGALLAWIVA

-178 MLQEYFGIEAQIF
+178 LLQEYFGIETLVF

-196 AGMVWVF
+196 AGMIWVF

-229 AYIAGSRPVHTTLRI
+229 AYIAGSRPVSTMLRI
-244 TFPLAVPAFLSALV
+244 TFPLAVPAFLSAFV
-258 LNFLRGLRSFETP
+258 LNLLRGLRSFETP
-271 VLQGTPGNINVFVS
+271 VLQGTPGNIKVFVS

-308 VLSVITLFFYIRATR
+308 VLSVVTLIFYVRATR
-323 SSERY
+323 FSERY

-336 RVKVLDIGIWK
+336 RVKVIDIGAWK
-347 YVTFLAVFLYF
+347 YVTFLLVFLYF
-358 LVGIAIPFVVLIVVS
+358 LAGIALPFVVLIVVS

-387 SNMVLSNYTKVMKH
+387 SNMVLTNYYIVMKH
-401 PSFITGLYNSLVLS
+401 PSFVTGLYNSLVLS
-415 ITIALSTVL
+415 IIIAVVTVFI
-424 SGIVM
+424 GIVM
-429 AFTIYRTRTYGAKV
+429 AFTIYRTRAYGTKV

-550 AVLLTSPGHE
+550 AVLLTSPGKE

-579 AGGVIYLLILI
+579 AGGVIYLIILI
-590 VAVSLAKFAFNLK
+590 VAVSIAKVAFKIK

>member
-1 MAMAERR
+1 M
-8 FYRSTSLPL
+8 PL
-17 ALSLTPKNPSQG
+17 
-29 KRLLSG
+29 
-35 WRRKATANWKSI
+35 
-47 KLIYRQGTIVPLLA
+47 VA
-61 SVIAGG
+61 SAIAGA
-67 AIITPIVIVLVKS
+67 AIITPVLVVMWRS
-80 LSTGKLGASVGFT
+80 FTTGKLGFT
-93 VANYLRVFGDRDI
+93 VGLNLNNYLRVFNDRD
-106 LPLLNNS
+106 LMPMLSNS
-113 ILYAAGSALL
+113 IIYAGGAALL
-123 GTGLGGLLAWIVA
+123 GTGLGAFLAWIVA
-136 RTNTPGKAL
+136 RTNTPGKGL

-163 AWILLLAPK
+163 AWILLLAPR
-172 SGILNN
+172 SGILNG
-178 MLQEYFGIEAQIF
+178 MLQQFLGIDTLVF

-196 AGMVWVF
+196 AGMIWVF

-229 AYIAGSRPVHTTLRI
+229 AYIAGSKPVRTMFKI
-244 TFPLAVPAFLSALV
+244 TFPLALPAFTSALV

-271 VLQGTPGNINVFVS
+271 VLQGTPGNIKVFVS

-308 VLSVITLFFYIRATR
+308 VISIITLYFYIRATR
-323 SSERY
+323 FSERY
-328 ATITGKGY
+328 ATIPGKGY
-336 RVKVLDIGIWK
+336 RVKVIDIGPWK
-347 YVTFLAVFLYF
+347 YLTFAAVLIYFLA
-358 LVGIAIPFVVLIVVS
+358 GIVIPFIVLIVVS
-373 MIPYFDYETFMKFP
+373 MIPYFDYDTFMRFP
-387 SNMVLSNYTKVMKH
+387 FNAVLTNYYTVFRH
-401 PSFITGLYNSLVLS
+401 PSFMTGLYNSLILS
-415 ITIALSTVL
+415 VTIAIVTVL
-424 SGIVM
+424 TGIVM
-429 AFTIYRTRTYGAKV
+429 AFTIYRTRAAGTKV

-458 LSVGLVIVFLGTPL
+458 LSVGLLIIFIGTPL

-486 YFPYAFRNASGSIVN
+486 YFPYAFRNASGAIVN

-513 GAKWRHVFFKIT
+513 GARWRHVFFKIT

-550 AVLLTSPGHE
+550 AVLLTSPGKE

-579 AGGVIYLLILI
+579 AGGVIYLIILI
-590 VAVSLAKFAFNLK
+590 VAVSVAKFAFKMK

>member
-1 MAMAERR
+1 
-8 FYRSTSLPL
+8 
-17 ALSLTPKNPSQG
+17 
-29 KRLLSG
+29 
-35 WRRKATANWKSI
+35 
-47 KLIYRQGTIVPLLA
+47 VPLVGSA
-61 SVIAGG
+61 IVGA
-67 AIITPIVIVLVKS
+67 AIITPVLVVLWRS
-80 LSTGKLGASVGFT
+80 FTTGRLGFNVGLNI
-93 VANYLRVFGDRDI
+93 ANYLRVFGDKDI
-106 LPLLNNS
+106 MAMLGNS
-113 ILYAAGSALL
+113 VAYAGGSALL
-123 GTGLGGLLAWIVA
+123 GTGVGALLAWIVA
-136 RTNTPGKAL
+136 RTNTPGKTL
-145 VELMPL
+145 VELLPL

-163 AWILLLAPK
+163 AWILLLAPR
-172 SGILNN
+172 SGILNG
-178 MLQEYFGIEAQIF
+178 MLQQFFGIETPIF

-196 AGMVWVF
+196 TGMIWVF

-229 AYIAGSRPVHTTLRI
+229 AYIAGSKPVNTMLKI
-244 TFPLAVPAFLSALV
+244 TFPLAAPAFLSAFV

-271 VLQGTPGNINVFVS
+271 VLQGTPANIKVFVS

-296 TGLATAY
+296 PGLATAY

-308 VLSVITLFFYIRATR
+308 ALSVITLYFYVRATR
-323 SSERY
+323 FSDRY

-336 RVKVLDIGIWK
+336 RVKVIDIGPWK
-347 YVTFLAVFLYF
+347 YLTFFLVFIYF
-358 LVGIAIPFVVLIVVS
+358 LVGIAIPFIVLIVVS
-373 MIPYFDYETFMKFP
+373 MIPYFDYDTFMKFP
-387 SNMVLSNYTKVMKH
+387 ANAVLTNYYTVMHH
-401 PSFITGLYNSLVLS
+401 PSFVTGFYNSLVLS
-415 ITIALSTVL
+415 VTIAVVTVL
-424 SGIVM
+424 AGIVM
-429 AFTIYRTRTYGAKV
+429 AFTIYRTRASGTRV

-458 LSVGLVIVFLGTPL
+458 LSVGLVIIFLGTPL
-472 YNSLWALGLGLFVA
+472 YNSLWALGIGLFVA

-513 GAKWRHVFFKIT
+513 GARWRHVFFKIT

-550 AVLLTSPGHE
+550 AVLLTSPGKE

-579 AGGVIYLLILI
+579 AGGVVYLVVLIA
-590 VAVSLAKFAFNLK
+590 AVSIAKFAFKMK

>member
-1 MAMAERR
+1 
-8 FYRSTSLPL
+8 
-17 ALSLTPKNPSQG
+17 
-29 KRLLSG
+29 
-35 WRRKATANWKSI
+35 
-47 KLIYRQGTIVPLLA
+47 
-61 SVIAGG
+61 
-67 AIITPIVIVLVKS
+67 
-80 LSTGKLGASVGFT
+80 
-93 VANYLRVFGDRDI
+93 
-106 LPLLNNS
+106 
-113 ILYAAGSALL
+113 
-123 GTGLGGLLAWIVA
+123 
-136 RTNTPGKAL
+136 
-145 VELMPL
+145 
-151 YPILMPPIMKNI
+151 
-163 AWILLLAPK
+163 
-172 SGILNN
+172 
-178 MLQEYFGIEAQIF
+178 
-191 NAFSM
+191 
-196 AGMVWVF
+196 
-203 GLACVPLGYLF
+203 
-214 LLPVFLS
+214 
-221 FDPSLEES
+221 
-229 AYIAGSRPVHTTLRI
+229 
-244 TFPLAVPAFLSALV
+244 VPAFLSAFV

-271 VLQGTPGNINVFVS
+271 VLQGTPGGIHVFVS

-303 SVVLV
+303 SIVLV
-308 VLSVITLFFYIRATR
+308 ILSIIALFFYVRTTR
-323 SSERY
+323 FSERY

-336 RVKVLDIGIWK
+336 RVKVMDIGKWK
-347 YVTFLAVFLYF
+347 YLTFLCVFVYF

-387 SNMVLSNYTKVMKH
+387 TNAVLTNYYTVLKH
-401 PSFITGLYNSLVLS
+401 PSFITGLYNSLILS
-415 ITIALSTVL
+415 VTIAVVTVFV
-424 SGIVM
+424 GIVM
-429 AFTIYRTRTYGAKV
+429 AFTIYRTRAYGTKV

-513 GAKWRHVFFKIT
+513 GARWRHVFFKIT

-550 AVLLTSPGHE
+550 AVLLTSPGKE

-579 AGGVIYLLILI
+579 AGGVIYLIILI
-590 VAVSLAKFAFNLK
+590 VAVSIAKVAFQMK

>member
-1 MAMAERR
+1 VTWKANR
-8 FYRSTSLPL
+8 L
-17 ALSLTPKNPSQG
+17 AL
-29 KRLLSG
+29 
-35 WRRKATANWKSI
+35 
-47 KLIYRQGTIVPLLA
+47 RQGSLFPLFA
-61 SVIAGG
+61 SAIAGVV
-67 AIITPIVIVLVKS
+67 IITPVVVVLWRS
-80 LSTGKLGASVGFT
+80 FTSGKLGFT
-93 VANYLRVFGDRDI
+93 VDINVANYLRVFADKDI
-106 LPLLNNS
+106 WPMLSNS
-113 ILYAAGSALL
+113 LVYAAGSALL

-136 RTNTPGKAL
+136 RTNTPGKGL

-151 YPILMPPIMKNI
+151 YPLLMPPIMKNI

-172 SGILNN
+172 SGILNG
-178 MLQEYFGIEAQIF
+178 MLEQFLGITYPVF

-196 AGMVWVF
+196 LGMVWTF
-203 GLACVPLGYLF
+203 GIACVPLGYLF

-229 AYIAGSRPVHTTLRI
+229 AYIAGSRPVNTMLKI
-244 TFPLAVPAFLSALV
+244 TFPLAIPAFISAFV
-258 LNFLRGLRSFETP
+258 LNFLRALRSFETP
-271 VLQGTPGNINVFVS
+271 VLQGTPGNIKVFVS

-308 VLSVITLFFYIRATR
+308 VMSVITLYFYVRATR
-323 SSERY
+323 FSERY

-336 RVKVLDIGIWK
+336 RVRVIDIGPWK
-347 YVTFLAVFLYF
+347 YLTFAAVCLYF

-373 MIPYFDYETFMKFP
+373 IIPYFDYETFMNFP
-387 SNMVLSNYTKVMKH
+387 AHMGLSNYRTVLRH
-401 PSFITGLYNSLVLS
+401 ASFLNGLRNSVLLS
-415 ITIALSTVL
+415 VVIALVTVL
-424 SGIVM
+424 AAIVM
-429 AFTIYRTRTYGAKV
+429 AFTIHRTRAVGTKI

-458 LSVGLVIVFLGTPL
+458 LSVGLVIIFIGTPL

-486 YFPYAFRNASGSIVN
+486 YFPYAFRNASGAIVN

-525 LPILKPSVGG
+525 LPILKPAVGG

-550 AVLLTSPGHE
+550 AVLLTAPGLE

-579 AGGVIYLLILI
+579 AGGVIYLIILI
-590 VAVSLAKFAFNLK
+590 VAVSVAKFAFKMK

>member
-1 MAMAERR
+1 V
-8 FYRSTSLPL
+8 
-17 ALSLTPKNPSQG
+17 
-29 KRLLSG
+29 
-35 WRRKATANWKSI
+35 
-47 KLIYRQGTIVPLLA
+47 VPLIA
-61 SVIAGG
+61 SVIAGA
-67 AIITPIVIVLVKS
+67 AIITPIIIVLLKS
-80 LSTGKLGASVGFT
+80 LTTGKLGASVGLT

-113 ILYAAGSALL
+113 ILYAAGSAVL
-123 GTGLGGLLAWIVA
+123 GTGLGGVLAWIVA

-178 MLQEYFGIEAQIF
+178 MLRDFFGVEGQIF

-229 AYIAGSRPVHTTLRI
+229 AYIAGSRPVHTTFRI

-308 VLSVITLFFYIRATR
+308 VMSVITLFFYIRATR
-323 SSERY
+323 FSERY

-336 RVKVLDIGIWK
+336 KVKVLDIGPWK
-347 YVTFLAVFLYF
+347 YVTFLAVFVYF

-373 MIPYFDYETFMKFP
+373 MIPYFDYETFMTFP
-387 SNMVLSNYTKVMKH
+387 SNMVLYNYYKVMKH

-415 ITIALSTVL
+415 IVIALSTVL
-424 SGIVM
+424 AGIVM
-429 AFTIYRTRTYGAKV
+429 AFTIYRTKTYGAKV

-472 YNSLWALGLGLFVA
+472 YNSLWALGIGLFVA

-590 VAVSLAKFAFNLK
+590 VAVSIAKFAFNLK

>member
-1 MAMAERR
+1 M
-8 FYRSTSLPL
+8 RS
-17 ALSLTPKNPSQG
+17 
-29 KRLLSG
+29 
-35 WRRKATANWKSI
+35 KATAIANSFKI
-47 KLIYRQGTIVPLLA
+47 AFKQGTLVPLVA
-61 SVIAGG
+61 SAIAGA
-67 AIITPIVIVLVKS
+67 AIITPILVVLWRS
-80 LSTGKLGASVGFT
+80 FTSGRLGFDVGLNL
-93 VANYLRVFGDRDI
+93 ANYMRVFGDKDI
-106 LPLLNNS
+106 MPMLSNS
-113 ILYAAGSALL
+113 VIYAAGAALL
-123 GTGLGGLLAWIVA
+123 GTVVGALLAWIVA

-151 YPILMPPIMKNI
+151 YPILMPTIMKNI

-172 SGILNN
+172 SGILNG
-178 MLQEYFGIEAQIF
+178 MLQQFFGIETLVF

-196 AGMVWVF
+196 AGLIWVF

-229 AYIAGSRPVHTTLRI
+229 AYIAGSKPMYTMLNI
-244 TFPLAVPAFLSALV
+244 TFPLAIPAFLSAFV

-271 VLQGTPGNINVFVS
+271 VLQGTPGNIKVFVS

-296 TGLATAY
+296 TGLATSY

-308 VLSVITLFFYIRATR
+308 VMSVITLYFYVRATR
-323 SSERY
+323 FSERY

-336 RVKVLDIGIWK
+336 RVRVIDIGPWR
-347 YVTFLAVFLYF
+347 YLTFFAVFLYF
-358 LVGIAIPFVVLIVVS
+358 LAGILIPFVVLIVVS
-373 MIPYFDYETFMKFP
+373 MIPYYDYDTFMKFP
-387 SNMVLSNYTKVMKH
+387 TNAVLTNYYTVMKH
-401 PSFITGLYNSLVLS
+401 PSFVTGLYNSLVLS
-415 ITIALSTVL
+415 VSIAIITVL
-424 SGIVM
+424 AGITM
-429 AFTIYRTRTYGAKV
+429 AFTIYRTRAWGTKL

-458 LSVGLVIVFLGTPL
+458 LSVGLVIMFIGTPL
-472 YNSLWALGLGLFVA
+472 YNSLWALGIGLFVA

-550 AVLLTSPGHE
+550 AVLLTAPGKE

-579 AGGVIYLLILI
+579 AGGVIYLIILI
-590 VAVSLAKFAFNLK
+590 IAVSLAKYAFKMK

>member
-1 MAMAERR
+1 
-8 FYRSTSLPL
+8 
-17 ALSLTPKNPSQG
+17 
-29 KRLLSG
+29 
-35 WRRKATANWKSI
+35 
-47 KLIYRQGTIVPLLA
+47 LA
-61 SVIAGG
+61 SLIAGG
-67 AIITPIVIVLVKS
+67 AIITPVIVVMLRSVT
-80 LSTGKLGASVGFT
+80 TGKLGAAIGFS
-93 VANYLRVFGDRDI
+93 AENYLRVFADQQI
-106 LPLLNNS
+106 WSLLNNS
-113 ILYAAGSALL
+113 ILYAAGSAAL
-123 GTGLGGLLAWIVA
+123 GTGIGAMLAWIVA
-136 RTNTPGKAL
+136 RTNTPGKRL

-178 MLQEYFGIEAQIF
+178 MIEQLTGTNPLWF
-191 NAFSM
+191 NAFSL
-196 AGMVWVF
+196 AGMIWVF

-229 AYIAGSRPVHTTLRI
+229 AYIAGSKPVHTMLHI
-244 TFPLAVPAFLSALV
+244 TFPLAVPAFLSAFV
-258 LNFLRGLRSFETP
+258 LNFLRGLRGFETP
-271 VLQGTPGNINVFVS
+271 VLQGTPGGINVFVA

-296 TGLATAY
+296 TGLATSY
-303 SVVLV
+303 SMVLV
-308 VLSVITLFFYIRATR
+308 ALSVITLMFYIRATR
-323 SSERY
+323 FSERY

-336 RVKVLDIGIWK
+336 RVKVIDIGPWK
-347 YVTFLAVFLYF
+347 YITFLAVLFYF
-358 LVGIAIPFVVLIVVS
+358 LVGIAIPFIVLIVVS
-373 MIPYFDYETFMKFP
+373 MIPYFDYGTFMQFP
-387 SNMVLSNYTKVMKH
+387 SNAVLTNYFTVMKH
-401 PSFITGLYNSLVLS
+401 PSFVNGLYNSLTLS
-415 ITIALSTVL
+415 VIIAVVTVL
-424 SGIVM
+424 SGIIM
-429 AFTIYRTRTYGAKV
+429 AFTIYRTRAHGTKI

-458 LSVGLVIVFLGTPL
+458 LSVGLVIIFLGTPL

-486 YFPYAFRNASGSIVN
+486 YFPYAFRNASGAIVN

-513 GAKWRHVFFKIT
+513 GARWRHVFFKIT

-535 ALFYIFIEAIRNVDV
+535 ALFYIFIESIRNVDV
-550 AVLLTSPGHE
+550 AILLTSPGKE

-579 AGGVIYLLILI
+579 AGGVIYLIILI
-590 VAVSLAKFAFNLK
+590 VAVSVAKFAFKMK

>member
-1 MAMAERR
+1 LPVLR
-8 FYRSTSLPL
+8 FEE
-17 ALSLTPKNPSQG
+17 NP
-29 KRLLSG
+29 
-35 WRRKATANWKSI
+35 TVNWKVI
-47 KLIYRQGTIVPLLA
+47 RLAYRQGTFVPLIASALA
-61 SVIAGG
+61 GA
-67 AIITPIVIVLVKS
+67 AIITPVIVVLVRS
-80 LSTGKLGASVGFT
+80 VTTGKLGAAVGFT
-93 VANYLRVFGDRDI
+93 GINYLRVLADPQI
-106 LPLLNNS
+106 VSMLSNS
-113 ILYAAGSALL
+113 IVYAAGASAL
-123 GTGLGGLLAWIVA
+123 GTGLGALLAWIVA

-163 AWILLLAPK
+163 AWILLLAPR
-172 SGILNN
+172 SGILNG
-178 MLQEYFGIEAQIF
+178 MLDQFFGVKELVF

-196 AGMVWVF
+196 AGMIWVF

-229 AYIAGSRPVHTTLRI
+229 AYIAGSKPVSTMFRI
-244 TFPLAVPAFLSALV
+244 TFPLAFPAFLSAFV

-271 VLQGTPGNINVFVS
+271 VLQGTPANIHVFVS
-285 RVYDSM
+285 KVYDSI

-303 SVVLV
+303 SMVLV
-308 VLSVITLFFYIRATR
+308 ALSVITLIFYVRATR
-323 SSERY
+323 FSERY

-336 RVKVLDIGIWK
+336 KVKVIDIGKWK
-347 YVTFLAVFLYF
+347 YVTFTAVFFYF
-358 LVGIAIPFVVLIVVS
+358 LVGIAIPFFVLVVVS
-373 MIPYFDYETFMKFP
+373 VIPYYDYETFMKFP
-387 SNMVLSNYTKVMKH
+387 STMVLKNYFTVLKH
-401 PSFITGLYNSLVLS
+401 PSFVAGLYNSLSLS
-415 ITIALSTVL
+415 IIIAVVTVL

-429 AFTIYRTRTYGAKV
+429 AFTIYRTRTYGTKI

-458 LSVGLVIVFLGTPL
+458 LSVGLLIVFIGTPL

-486 YFPYAFRNASGSIVN
+486 YFPYAFRNASGAIVN

-513 GAKWRHVFFKIT
+513 GARWRHVFFKIT

-535 ALFYIFIEAIRNVDV
+535 ALFYIFIEALRNVDV
-550 AVLLTSPGHE
+550 AVLLTSPGNE

-579 AGGVIYLLILI
+579 AGGVIYLIILI
-590 VAVSLAKFAFNLK
+590 VAVSIAKFAFKMK

>member
-1 MAMAERR
+1 M
-8 FYRSTSLPL
+8 
-17 ALSLTPKNPSQG
+17 
-29 KRLLSG
+29 
-35 WRRKATANWKSI
+35 
-47 KLIYRQGTIVPLLA
+47 IVPLLA
-61 SVIAGG
+61 SIIVGA
-67 AIITPIVIVLVKS
+67 AIITPVVIVFLRSVT
-80 LSTGKLGASVGFT
+80 TGRLGTT
-93 VANYLRVFGDRDI
+93 VALTFSNYLRVFGDRDI
-106 LPLLNNS
+106 LPMLNNS
-113 ILYAAGSALL
+113 ILYAAGSAAL
-123 GTGLGGLLAWIVA
+123 GTGLGALLAWIVA

-178 MLQEYFGIEAQIF
+178 LLHEYLGIEAQIF

-229 AYIAGSRPVHTTLRI
+229 AYIVGSRPVNTTLRI
-244 TFPLAVPAFLSALV
+244 TFPLALPAFLSALV

-271 VLQGTPGNINVFVS
+271 VLQGTPANINVFVS

-296 TGLATAY
+296 SGLATAY

-308 VLSVITLFFYIRATR
+308 VLSVITLIFYIRATR
-323 SSERY
+323 FSERY

-336 RVKVLDIGIWK
+336 RVKVLDIGAWK

-358 LVGIAIPFVVLIVVS
+358 LAGIAVPFVVLIVVS
-373 MIPYFDYETFMKFP
+373 MIPYFDYETFMSFP
-387 SNMVLSNYTKVMKH
+387 ANMVLSNYYKVVRH

-415 ITIALSTVL
+415 IIIALTTVL
-424 SGIVM
+424 AGIVM
-429 AFTIYRTRTYGAKV
+429 AFTIYRTRSYGTKV

-472 YNSLWALGLGLFVA
+472 YNSLWALGIGLFVA

-579 AGGVIYLLILI
+579 AGGVIYLIILI
-590 VAVSLAKFAFNLK
+590 VAVSVAKFAFNLK